1 MENRKII
8 YGAVLTALM
17 SLSALTACNGNS
29 AADKYDKNGRL
40 ILNLKNVY
48 FDQWTGEDM
57 YTDIINEKFGVSI
70 KASNYAYEDWDTM
83 VNTAINGNNLTDTIQ
98 FNLKAYN
105 FGSTYESWVDF
116 GMLKALPDDMSK
128 WPNLKSMLDNI
139 SNIDALKVDGKLY
152 GIPIAND
159 IKNPQKDFSNFTYV
173 YRRDWAKQIDEINK
187 DKAGYQPVY
196 REGDVYTWDEFTRLC
211 DAFNTNLKTLSG
223 MTQASVLVDEEWAF
237 PSVTNFYKD
246 APHCYAKDADG
257 KAIANFASEKYL
269 AGLEVAKDFVSGKK
283 IYSQDQY
290 NFAANKANQ
299 LYLGGQAAILYDNY
313 SLANYIKLRKLFK
326 ESQKNIPG
334 FNLDDGT
341 AFLKIKG
348 PDGKFALEGTENWFS
363 MTMFNADISD
373 KKQEKILDILDYLLT
388 EEGTR
393 LAIYGKQ
400 GYDYDIVDGEVVLN
414 EMGWEKDAMT
424 GQYATKT
431 NGAKYLRYMATLG
444 NDTKS
449 YDPFTELDA
458 YNLLNAWQEEM
469 KAAKTAGELRVVQE
483 PADISWMSTPSKND
497 KTEGLLA
504 DANTAVLKYCF
515 DKKSFADYKKEF
527 ENNNWKKVL
536 QEINQK
542 LGK

>member
-1 MENRKII
+1 MKTKKII

-17 SLSALTACNGNS
+17 SLSALTACGS
-29 AADKYDKNGRL
+29 KSGEDKYDKDGRL

-48 FDQWTGEDM
+48 FDQWQGEDM
-57 YTDIINEKFGVSI
+57 YTDIINEKFGVKI
-70 KASNYAYEDWDTM
+70 NATNYAYEDWDTM

-116 GMLKALPDDMSK
+116 GMLKALPDNMSK

-139 SNIDALKVDGKLY
+139 SNIDALKINGKLY

-173 YRRDWAKQIDEINK
+173 YRRDWAKKIDEMYP
-187 DKAGYQPVY
+187 DREPVY
-196 REGDVYTWDEFTRLC
+196 REGDVYTWEEFTRLC
-211 DAFNTNLKTLSG
+211 DAFNTNFKALSG
-223 MTQASVLVDEEWAF
+223 MSQGSVLVDEEWAF

-246 APHCYAKDADG
+246 APHCYAKDSSG
-257 KAIANFASEKYL
+257 KAIANFAGEKYL
-269 AGLEVAKDFVSGKK
+269 AGLEVAKEFVSGKK
-283 IYSQDQY
+283 IYSQDQF

-326 ESQKNIPG
+326 ASQKLVD
-334 FNLDDGT
+334 LDDGT

-393 LAIYGKQ
+393 LAIYGKE
-400 GYDYDIVDGEVVLN
+400 GYDYTMVDGKVVLN
-414 EMGWEKDAMT
+414 EMGWEKDSMT

-449 YDPFTELDA
+449 FDPFTELDA

-469 KAAKTAGELRVVQE
+469 KAAKAAGNLRVVKE

-497 KTEGLLA
+497 KTEGLLN

-515 DKKSFADYKKEF
+515 DKISFDAYKKEF
-527 ENNNWKKVL
+527 ESNNWKKVL
-536 QEINQK
+536 DEINAK

>member
-1 MENRKII
+1 MKNKKII

-17 SLSALTACNGNS
+17 SLGALTGCGKKS
-29 AADKYDKNGRL
+29 GEDKYDKDGRL

-48 FDQWTGEDM
+48 FDQWQGEDM
-57 YTDIINEKFGVSI
+57 YTDIINEKFNVKI
-70 KASNYAYEDWDTM
+70 NATNYAYEDWDTM

-116 GMLKALPDDMSK
+116 GMLKALPDNMSK
-128 WPNLKSMLDNI
+128 WPHLKSMLDNI
-139 SNIDALKVDGKLY
+139 SNIDALKINGKLY

-159 IKNPQKDFSNFTYV
+159 ISNPQKDFSNFTYV
-173 YRRDWAKQIDEINK
+173 YRRDWAKKIDEMYP
-187 DKAGYQPVY
+187 DREPVY

-211 DAFNTNLKTLSG
+211 DAFNTNFKALSG
-223 MTQASVLVDEEWAF
+223 MSQGSVLVDEEWAF

-246 APHCYAKDADG
+246 APHCYAKDSNG
-257 KAIANFASEKYL
+257 KAIANFAGEKYL
-269 AGLEVAKDFVSGKK
+269 AGLEVAKEFVSGKK
-283 IYSQDQY
+283 IYSQDQF

-326 ESQKNIPG
+326 ASQKLVD
-334 FNLDDGT
+334 LDDGT

-393 LAIYGKQ
+393 LAIYGKE
-400 GYDYDIVDGEVVLN
+400 GYDYTMVDGKVTLN
-414 EMGWEKDAMT
+414 EMGWEKDSMT

-449 YDPFTELDA
+449 YDPFTEQDA

-469 KAAKTAGELRVVQE
+469 KAAKAAGNLRVVKE

-497 KTEGLLA
+497 KTEGLLN

-515 DKKSFADYKKEF
+515 DKISFDAYKKEF
-527 ENNNWKKVL
+527 ESNNWKKVL
-536 QEINQK
+536 DEINAK

>member
-1 MENRKII
+1 MKNRKII

-128 WPNLKSMLDNI
+128 WPNLKRMLDNI

-173 YRRDWAKQIDEINK
+173 YRRDWAKKIDEMYP
-187 DKAGYQPVY
+187 DRDPVY
-196 REGDVYTWDEFTRLC
+196 REGDVYTWDEFNRLC

-223 MTQASVLVDEEWAF
+223 MAQASVLVDEEWAF

-257 KAIANFASEKYL
+257 KAIANFAGEKYL

-326 ESQKNIPG
+326 ESQKNTPG

-363 MTMFNADISD
+363 MTMFNADISN

-414 EMGWEKDAMT
+414 EMGWEKDSMT

-458 YNLLNAWQEEM
+458 FNLLNAWQEEM

-515 DKKSFADYKKEF
+515 DKKSFDDYKKEF
-527 ENNNWKKVL
+527 ENNNWNKVL

>member
-1 MENRKII
+1 MKYRNII
-8 YGAVLTALM
+8 HGAVLTASM
-17 SLSALTACNGNS
+17 SLSALNACNGNI
-29 AADKYDKNGRL
+29 AAYKYDKNGRL

-83 VNTAINGNNLTDTIQ
+83 VNTAINGNTLTDTIQ

-173 YRRDWAKQIDEINK
+173 YRRDWAKKIDEMYP
-187 DKAGYQPVY
+187 DREPVY

-223 MTQASVLVDEEWAF
+223 MAQASVLVDEEWAF

-257 KAIANFASEKYL
+257 KAVANFASEKYL
-269 AGLEVAKDFVSGKK
+269 TGLEVAKDFVSGKK

-326 ESQKNIPG
+326 ESQKNTPG

-363 MTMFNADISD
+363 MTMFNADISN

-515 DKKSFADYKKEF
+515 DKKSFDDYKKEF

>member
-1 MENRKII
+1 MKSKKII
-8 YGAVLTALM
+8 YGAMLTALM
-17 SLSALTACNGNS
+17 SVTALTGCN
-29 AADKYDKNGRL
+29 KNNGEDQYEDGRL
-40 ILNLKNVY
+40 VLNLKNVY
-48 FDQWTGEDM
+48 FDQWQGEDM

-83 VNTAINGNNLTDTIQ
+83 VNTAINGNNLTDSIQ

-128 WPNLKSMLDNI
+128 WPNLKNMLDNI
-139 SNIDALKVDGKLY
+139 SNVDALKIDGKLY

-173 YRRDWAKQIDEINK
+173 YRRDWAKQIDEMNAG
-187 DKAGYQPVY
+187 KADYTPVY
-196 REGDVYTWDEFTRLC
+196 KEGDVYTWDEFMRLC

-223 MTQASVLVDEEWAF
+223 MSQASVLVDEQWGF

-246 APHCYAKDADG
+246 APHCYAKDDSG
-257 KAIANFASEKYL
+257 KAIANFAGDKYL
-269 AGLEVAKDFVSGKK
+269 AGLDVAKDLVSNRKV
-283 IYSQDQY
+283 YSQDQF
-290 NFAANKANQ
+290 NFADNKANQ

-326 ESQKNIPG
+326 ASQKMV
-334 FNLDDGT
+334 NLDDGT

-373 KKQEKILDILDYLLT
+373 KKLEKILDILDYLLT

-393 LAIYGKQ
+393 LAIYGKE
-400 GYDYDIVDGEVVLN
+400 GYDYSVVDGQVVLS
-414 EMGWEKDAMT
+414 EIGWEKDAMT
-424 GQYATKT
+424 GQYANKT
-431 NGAKYLRYMATLG
+431 NGAKYLRYMVTLG

-449 YDPFTELDA
+449 YDPFTEQDA

-469 KAAKTAGELRVVQE
+469 KAAKAAGNLRVVKE
-483 PADISWMSTPSKND
+483 PADISWMSTPAKND
-497 KTEGLLA
+497 KTEGLLN

-515 DKKSFADYKKEF
+515 DKIALDAYKKSFED
-527 ENNNWKKVL
+527 NNWKKVL
-536 QEINQK
+536 QEINEK

>member
-1 MENRKII
+1 MKNRKII

-17 SLSALTACNGNS
+17 SLTALTGCDQKSGE
-29 AADKYDKNGRL
+29 DQYDKDGRL

-48 FDQWTGEDM
+48 FDQWKGEDM
-57 YTDIINEKFGVSI
+57 YTSMINEKFGVNI

-105 FGSTYESWVDF
+105 FGSTYEEWVGY
-116 GMLKALPDDMSK
+116 GMLKALPDNMSK
-128 WPNLKSMLDNI
+128 WPNLKAMLDNI
-139 SNIDALKVDGKLY
+139 SNIDALKIDGKLY
-152 GIPIAND
+152 GIPVAND
-159 IKNPQKDFSNFTYV
+159 INNPQKDFSNFTYV
-173 YRRDWAKQIDEINK
+173 YRRDWAKQIDEMYP
-187 DKAGYQPVY
+187 DREPVY
-196 REGDVYTWDEFTRLC
+196 REGDDYTWDEFTRLC
-211 DAFNTNLKTLSG
+211 DAFNTNLEELSG
-223 MTQASVLVDEEWAF
+223 TKQASVLVDEQWAF

-246 APHCYAKDADG
+246 APHCYAKDSDG

-269 AGLEVAKDFVSGKK
+269 TGLEVAKEYVSTKK

-290 NFAANKANQ
+290 NFADNKANEE
-299 LYLGGQAAILYDNY
+299 YLGGRAAILYDNY

-326 ESQKNIPG
+326 NSQKTA
-334 FNLDDGT
+334 NLDDGT

-373 KKQEKILDILDYLLT
+373 KKQEKILDILEYLLT

-393 LAIYGKQ
+393 LAIYGKE
-400 GYDYDIVDGEVVLN
+400 GYDYSIVDDKVVLS
-414 EMGWEKDAMT
+414 EMGWEKDSMT

-444 NDTKS
+444 NDTKAF
-449 YDPFTELDA
+449 DPFTELDA
-458 YNLLNAWQEEM
+458 YNLLNTWQEEM
-469 KAAKTAGELRVVQE
+469 KTAKAAGNLRVVKE
-483 PADISWMSTPSKND
+483 PADISWMSTPTKND
-497 KTEGLLA
+497 KTESLLN

-515 DKKSFADYKKEF
+515 NKSTLDAYKKTF
-527 ENNNWKKVL
+527 EDNNWKKAL
-536 QEINQK
+536 QEINAK

>member
-1 MENRKII
+1 MKNKKII
-8 YGAVLTALM
+8 YGALFTALM
-17 SLSALTACNGNS
+17 SLSALTGCGGNS
-29 AADKYDKNGRL
+29 AADKYDKNNRL

-105 FGSTYESWVDF
+105 FGSTYEEWVNF

-128 WPNLKSMLDNI
+128 WPNLKAMLDNI
-139 SNIDALKVDGKLY
+139 SDIDALKIDGKLY
-152 GIPIAND
+152 GIPVAND

-173 YRRDWAKQIDEINK
+173 YRRDWAKQIDELNK

-211 DAFNTNLKTLSG
+211 DAFNTNFKTLSG
-223 MTQASVLVDEEWAF
+223 MSQGSVLVDEEWAF

-257 KAIANFASEKYL
+257 KAIANFAGEKYL
-269 AGLEVAKDFVSGKK
+269 SGLEVAKDFVSTKK

-290 NFAANKANQ
+290 NFAPNKANQ

-326 ESQKNIPG
+326 ASQKQVD
-334 FNLDDGT
+334 LDDGT

-363 MTMFNADISD
+363 MTMFNADISN
-373 KKQEKILDILDYLLT
+373 KKQEKILDILNYLLS

-393 LAIYGKQ
+393 LAIYGKE
-400 GYDYDIVDGEVVLN
+400 GYDYTIVNGEVVLS
-414 EMGWEKDAMT
+414 EIGWEKDAMT
-424 GQYATKT
+424 GQYANKT

-444 NDTKS
+444 NDTKA
-449 YDPFTELDA
+449 YDPFTEKDA
-458 YNLLNAWQEEM
+458 YDLLNAWQEEM
-469 KAAKTAGELRVVQE
+469 KTAKAAGNLRVVKE
-483 PADISWMSTPSKND
+483 PADVSWMSTPEKND
-497 KTEGLLA
+497 KTEGLLN

-515 DKKSFADYKKEF
+515 NKISLDDYKKSFES
-527 ENNNWKKVL
+527 NNWKKVL
-536 QEINQK
+536 QEINAK

>member
-1 MENRKII
+1 MKKKII

-17 SLSALTACNGNS
+17 SLGALTGCGHKS
-29 AADKYDKNGRL
+29 GEDKYDKDGRL

-48 FDQWTGEDM
+48 FDQWQGEDM
-57 YTDIINEKFGVSI
+57 YTDILNEKFGVKI
-70 KASNYAYEDWDTM
+70 NATNYAYEDWDTM

-105 FGSTYESWVDF
+105 FGSTYEEWVNF
-116 GMLKALPDDMSK
+116 GMLKALPDDMSN
-128 WPNLKSMLDNI
+128 WPNLKKMLDNI
-139 SNIDALKVDGKLY
+139 SNVDALKIDGKLY

-159 IKNPQKDFSNFTYV
+159 ISNPQKDFSNFTYV

-187 DKAGYQPVY
+187 NVPNYVPVY
-196 REGDVYTWDEFTRLC
+196 KEGDVYTWDEFTRLC

-223 MTQASVLVDEEWAF
+223 MSQASVLVDEQWAF

-246 APHCYAKDADG
+246 APHCYAKDDSG
-257 KAIANFASEKYL
+257 KAIANFAGNKYL
-269 AGLEVAKDFVSGKK
+269 SGLEVAKDFVSEKK
-283 IYSQDQY
+283 IYSQDQF
-290 NFAANKANQ
+290 NFADNKANQ

-326 ESQKNIPG
+326 ASQKYVD
-334 FNLDDGT
+334 LDDGT

-393 LAIYGKQ
+393 LAIYGKE
-400 GYDYDIVDGEVVLN
+400 GYDYTIVDGKVVLS
-414 EMGWEKDAMT
+414 EMGWEKDSMT

-449 YDPFTELDA
+449 FDPFTELDA

-469 KAAKTAGELRVVQE
+469 KAAKEAGNLRVVKE
-483 PADISWMSTPSKND
+483 PADISWMSTPTKND
-497 KTEGLLA
+497 KTEGLLN

-515 DKKSFADYKKEF
+515 NKISIDDYKKSFDS
-527 ENNNWKKVL
+527 NNWKKVL
-536 QEINQK
+536 SEINAK

>member
-1 MENRKII
+1 MKSKKII
-8 YGAVLTALM
+8 YGAALTALM
-17 SLSALTACNGNS
+17 SVTALTGCKNKSGE
-29 AADKYDKNGRL
+29 DQYDESGRL
-40 ILNLKNVY
+40 VLNLKNVY
-48 FDQWTGEDM
+48 FDQWQGEDM
-57 YTDIINEKFGVSI
+57 YTDIINEKFDVKI
-70 KASNYAYEDWDTM
+70 QASNYAYEDWDTM
-83 VNTAINGNNLTDTIQ
+83 VNTAINGNNLTDSIQ

-105 FGSTYESWVDF
+105 YGSTYESWVDF
-116 GMLKALPDDMSK
+116 GMLKALPDDMSQ
-128 WPNLKSMLDNI
+128 WPELKKMLDNI
-139 SNIDALKVDGKLY
+139 SNIDALKIDGKLY

-173 YRRDWAKQIDEINK
+173 YRRDWAKQIDAMNAG
-187 DKAGYQPVY
+187 KAGYTPVY
-196 REGDVYTWDEFTRLC
+196 KEGDVYTWEEFNRLC
-211 DAFNTNLKTLSG
+211 DAFKTNFKTLSG
-223 MTQASVLVDEEWAF
+223 MTQGSVLVDEEWAF

-246 APHCYAKDADG
+246 APHCYAKDDSG
-257 KAIANFASEKYL
+257 KAIANFAGEKYL
-269 AGLEVAKDFVSGKK
+269 AGLEVAKSFVNVNDKN

-313 SLANYIKLRKLFK
+313 SLSNYIKLRKLFK
-326 ESQKNIPG
+326 ASQKSV
-334 FNLDDGT
+334 NLDDGT

-373 KKQEKILDILDYLLT
+373 KKLEKILDILNYLLT

-393 LAIYGKQ
+393 LAIYDKE
-400 GYDYDIVDGEVVLN
+400 GYDYSIVDGQVVLS
-414 EMGWEKDAMT
+414 EMGWEKDSMT
-424 GQYATKT
+424 GQYANKT
-431 NGAKYLRYMATLG
+431 NGAKYLRYMVTLG

-449 YDPFTELDA
+449 FDPFTEQDA

-469 KAAKTAGELRVVQE
+469 KAAKAAGNLRVVKE

-497 KTEGLLA
+497 KTEGLLN

-515 DKKSFADYKKEF
+515 DKISLSDYKKSF
-527 ENNNWKKVL
+527 EDNNWKKVL
-536 QEINQK
+536 QEINAK

>member
-1 MENRKII
+1 MKNKKII
-8 YGAVLTALM
+8 YGALFTALM
-17 SLSALTACNGNS
+17 SLSALTGCGGNN

-48 FDQWTGEDM
+48 FDQWQGEDM

-105 FGSTYESWVDF
+105 FGSTYEEWVNF
-116 GMLKALPDDMSK
+116 GMLKALPDDMSN
-128 WPNLKSMLDNI
+128 WPNLKAMLDNI
-139 SNIDALKVDGKLY
+139 SDIDALKIDGKLY

-173 YRRDWAKQIDEINK
+173 YRRDWAKQIDELNK

-211 DAFNTNLKTLSG
+211 DAFNTNFKTLSG
-223 MTQASVLVDEEWAF
+223 MSQGSVLVDEEWAF

-257 KAIANFASEKYL
+257 KAIANFAGEKYL
-269 AGLEVAKDFVSGKK
+269 AGLEVAKDFVSTKK

-290 NFAANKANQ
+290 NFAPNKANQ

-326 ESQKNIPG
+326 ASQKQV
-334 FNLDDGT
+334 NLDDGT

-363 MTMFNADISD
+363 MTMFNADISS
-373 KKQEKILDILDYLLT
+373 KKQEKILDILNYLLS

-393 LAIYGKQ
+393 LAIYGKE
-400 GYDYDIVDGEVVLN
+400 GYDYTIVDGEVVLS
-414 EMGWEKDAMT
+414 EIGWEKDAMT
-424 GQYATKT
+424 GQYANKT

-444 NDTKS
+444 NDTKA
-449 YDPFTELDA
+449 YDPFTEKDA
-458 YNLLNAWQEEM
+458 YDLLNAWQEEM
-469 KAAKTAGELRVVQE
+469 KTAKAAGNLRVVKE
-483 PADISWMSTPSKND
+483 PADISWMSTPEKND
-497 KTEGLLA
+497 KTEGLLN

-515 DKKSFADYKKEF
+515 DKISLENYIKSFEV
-527 ENNNWKKVL
+527 NNWKKVL
-536 QEINQK
+536 QEINAK

>member
-1 MENRKII
+1 MKNRKII

-128 WPNLKSMLDNI
+128 WPNLKSMLNNI

-173 YRRDWAKQIDEINK
+173 YRRDWAKKIDEMYP
-187 DKAGYQPVY
+187 DRDPVY

-223 MTQASVLVDEEWAF
+223 MAQASVLVDEEWAF

-326 ESQKNIPG
+326 ESQKNVPG

-363 MTMFNADISD
+363 MTMFNADISN

-515 DKKSFADYKKEF
+515 DKKSFDDYKKEF

>member
-1 MENRKII
+1 MKSKKII

-17 SLSALTACNGNS
+17 SLGALTGCGRKS
-29 AADKYDKNGRL
+29 GEDKYDKDGRL

-48 FDQWTGEDM
+48 FDQWQGEDM
-57 YTDIINEKFGVSI
+57 YTDIINEKFNVKI
-70 KASNYAYEDWDTM
+70 NATNYAYEDWDTM

-116 GMLKALPDDMSK
+116 GMLKALPDNMSK
-128 WPNLKSMLDNI
+128 WPNLKNMLDNI
-139 SNIDALKVDGKLY
+139 SNIDALKIDGKLY

-173 YRRDWAKQIDEINK
+173 YRRDWAKKIDEMYP
-187 DKAGYQPVY
+187 DREPVY
-196 REGDVYTWDEFTRLC
+196 REGDVYTWEEFTRLC
-211 DAFNTNLKTLSG
+211 DAFNTNFKALSG
-223 MTQASVLVDEEWAF
+223 MSQGSVLVDEEWAF

-246 APHCYAKDADG
+246 APHCYAKDDSG
-257 KAIANFASEKYL
+257 KAIANFAGEKYL
-269 AGLEVAKDFVSGKK
+269 AGLEVAKEFVSGKK
-283 IYSQDQY
+283 IYSQDQF
-290 NFAANKANQ
+290 NVAANKANQ

-326 ESQKNIPG
+326 ASQKLVD
-334 FNLDDGT
+334 LDDGT

-393 LAIYGKQ
+393 LAIYGKE
-400 GYDYDIVDGEVVLN
+400 GYDYSIVDGKVVLS
-414 EMGWEKDAMT
+414 EMGWEKDSMT

-449 YDPFTELDA
+449 FDPFTEQDA

-469 KAAKTAGELRVVQE
+469 KAAKAAGNLRVVKE

-497 KTEGLLA
+497 KTEGLLN

-515 DKKSFADYKKEF
+515 DKINFDAYKKEF

-536 QEINQK
+536 DEINAK

>member
-1 MENRKII
+1 MKNKRII

-17 SLSALTACNGNS
+17 SFSALTGCGANN
-29 AADKYDKNGRL
+29 AADKYDKDGRL

-48 FDQWTGEDM
+48 FDQWQGEDM
-57 YTDIINEKFGVSI
+57 YTDMINEKFNVKI
-70 KASNYAYEDWDTM
+70 TASNYAYEDWDTM

-116 GMLKALPDDMSK
+116 GMLKALPDNMSK
-128 WPNLKSMLDNI
+128 WPNLKNMLDNI
-139 SNIDALKVDGKLY
+139 SNIDALKIDGKLY

-173 YRRDWAKQIDEINK
+173 YRRDWAKKIDEMYP
-187 DKAGYQPVY
+187 DRDPVY

-223 MTQASVLVDEEWAF
+223 MAQASVLVDEEWAF

-326 ESQKNIPG
+326 ESQKNTPG

-341 AFLKIKG
+341 ALLKIKG

-363 MTMFNADISD
+363 MTMFNADISS

-431 NGAKYLRYMATLG
+431 NCAKYLRYMATLG

-515 DKKSFADYKKEF
+515 DKKSFDDYKKEF

>member
-1 MENRKII
+1 MKNRKII

-173 YRRDWAKQIDEINK
+173 YRRDWAKKIDEMYP
-187 DKAGYQPVY
+187 DRDPVY
-196 REGDVYTWDEFTRLC
+196 REGDVYTWDEFNRLC

-223 MTQASVLVDEEWAF
+223 MAQASVLVDEEWAF

-257 KAIANFASEKYL
+257 KAIANFAGEKYL

-326 ESQKNIPG
+326 ESQKNTPG

-363 MTMFNADISD
+363 MTMFNADISN

-414 EMGWEKDAMT
+414 EMGWEKDSMT

-458 YNLLNAWQEEM
+458 FNLLNAWQEEM

-515 DKKSFADYKKEF
+515 DKKSFDDYKKEF
-527 ENNNWKKVL
+527 ENNNWNKVL

>member
-1 MENRKII
+1 MKNRKII

-173 YRRDWAKQIDEINK
+173 YRRDWAKKIDEMYP
-187 DKAGYQPVY
+187 DRDPVY

-223 MTQASVLVDEEWAF
+223 MAQASVLVDEEWAF

-326 ESQKNIPG
+326 ESQKNTPG

-373 KKQEKILDILDYLLT
+373 KKQGKILDILDYLLT

-469 KAAKTAGELRVVQE
+469 KAAKKAGELRVVQE

-515 DKKSFADYKKEF
+515 DKKSFDDYKKEF

>member
-1 MENRKII
+1 MKNKKII
-8 YGAVLTALM
+8 YGALFTALM
-17 SLSALTACNGNS
+17 SLSALTGCGGNS
-29 AADKYDKNGRL
+29 AADKYDKNNRL

-48 FDQWTGEDM
+48 FDQWQGEDM

-105 FGSTYESWVDF
+105 FGSTYEEWVNF

-128 WPNLKSMLDNI
+128 WPNLKSMLDSI
-139 SNIDALKVDGKLY
+139 SNIDALKIDGKLY

-196 REGDVYTWDEFTRLC
+196 REGDVYTWDEFVRLC
-211 DAFNTNLKTLSG
+211 NEFNTNFKTLSG
-223 MTQASVLVDEEWAF
+223 MNQGSVLVDEEWAF

-257 KAIANFASEKYL
+257 KAIANFAGEKYL
-269 AGLEVAKDFVSGKK
+269 SGLEVAKDFVSTKK

-290 NFAANKANQ
+290 NFAPNKANQ

-326 ESQKNIPG
+326 ASQKNV
-334 FNLDDGT
+334 NLDDGT

-363 MTMFNADISD
+363 MTMFNADISN
-373 KKQEKILDILDYLLT
+373 KKQEKILDILNYLLS

-393 LAIYGKQ
+393 LAIYGKE
-400 GYDYDIVDGEVVLN
+400 GYDYTIVDGEVVLS
-414 EMGWEKDAMT
+414 EIGWEKDAMT
-424 GQYATKT
+424 GQYANKT

-444 NDTKS
+444 NDTKA
-449 YDPFTELDA
+449 YDPFTEKDA
-458 YNLLNAWQEEM
+458 YDLLNAWQEEM
-469 KAAKTAGELRVVQE
+469 KTAKAAGNLRVVKE
-483 PADISWMSTPSKND
+483 PADISWMSTPEKND
-497 KTEGLLA
+497 KTEGLLN

-515 DKKSFADYKKEF
+515 DKISLENYIKSFEV
-527 ENNNWKKVL
+527 NNWKKVL
-536 QEINQK
+536 QEINAK

>member
-1 MENRKII
+1 MKSKKII
-8 YGAVLTALM
+8 YGAVFTALM
-17 SLSALTACNGNS
+17 SLSALTGCGGNN

-48 FDQWTGEDM
+48 FDQWQGEDM

-70 KASNYAYEDWDTM
+70 KATNYAYEDWDTM

-105 FGSTYESWVDF
+105 FGSTYEEWVNF
-116 GMLKALPDDMSK
+116 GMLKALPNDMSK

-139 SNIDALKVDGKLY
+139 SNIDALKIDGKLY

-173 YRRDWAKQIDEINK
+173 YRRDWAKQIDELNK
-187 DKAGYQPVY
+187 NKEGYQPVY

-223 MTQASVLVDEEWAF
+223 MSQASVLVDEQWAF

-246 APHCYAKDADG
+246 APHCYAKDANG
-257 KAIANFASEKYL
+257 KAIANFAGEKYL
-269 AGLEVAKDFVSGKK
+269 SGLEVAKDFVSTKK
-283 IYSQDQY
+283 IYSQDQF
-290 NFAANKANQ
+290 NFADNKANQ

-326 ESQKNIPG
+326 ASQKYVD
-334 FNLDDGT
+334 LDDGT

-363 MTMFNADISD
+363 MTMFNADISN
-373 KKQEKILDILDYLLT
+373 KKQEKILDILDYLLS

-393 LAIYGKQ
+393 LAIYGKE
-400 GYDYDIVDGEVVLN
+400 GYDYTIVDGQVVLS

-424 GQYATKT
+424 GQYANKT
-431 NGAKYLRYMATLG
+431 NGAKYLRYMVTLG

-458 YNLLNAWQEEM
+458 FNLLNAWQEEM
-469 KAAKTAGELRVVQE
+469 KAAKTAGNLRVVKE
-483 PADISWMSTPSKND
+483 PADISWMSTTEKND
-497 KTEGLLA
+497 KTEGLLN

-515 DKKSFADYKKEF
+515 NKISLDDYKKSFDS
-527 ENNNWKKVL
+527 NNWKKVL
-536 QEINQK
+536 QEINAK

>member
-1 MENRKII
+1 
-8 YGAVLTALM
+8 
-17 SLSALTACNGNS
+17 
-29 AADKYDKNGRL
+29 
-40 ILNLKNVY
+40 
-48 FDQWTGEDM
+48 M
-57 YTDIINEKFGVSI
+57 YTDIINEKFGVTI

-116 GMLKALPDDMSK
+116 GMLKPLPDNMSK
-128 WPNLKSMLDNI
+128 WPELKKMLDGI
-139 SNIDALKVDGKLY
+139 SNLDALKINGKLY

-159 IKNPQKDFSNFTYV
+159 INNPQKDFSNFTYV
-173 YRRDWAKQIDEINK
+173 YRRDWAKQIDEMNK
-187 DKAGYQPVY
+187 DVPNYTPVY
-196 REGDVYTWDEFTRLC
+196 KEGDVYTWEEFERL
-211 DAFNTNLKTLSG
+211 ANALNTNLKELSG
-223 MTQASVLVDEEWAF
+223 TTQASVLVDEEWAF

-246 APHCYAKDADG
+246 APHCYAKDAEG
-257 KAIANFASEKYL
+257 KAIANFAGEKYL
-269 AGLEVAKDFVSGKK
+269 TGLKKAKELVHEKK

-290 NFAANKANQ
+290 NFAPNKANQ

-326 ESQKNIPG
+326 ASQKYVD
-334 FNLDDGT
+334 LDDGT

-373 KKQEKILDILDYLLT
+373 KKQEKILDILNYLLT
-388 EEGTR
+388 DEGTK
-393 LAIYGKQ
+393 LAIYGKE
-400 GYDYDIVDGEVVLN
+400 GYDYTVVDGKVVLS
-414 EMGWEKDAMT
+414 EMGWEKDSMT

-444 NDTKS
+444 NDTKAF
-449 YDPFTELDA
+449 DPFTEQDA
-458 YNLLNAWQEEM
+458 YQLLTAWQNEM
-469 KAAKTAGELRVVQE
+469 KAAKEAGNLRVVKE
-483 PADISWMSTPSKND
+483 PADISWMSTPTKND
-497 KTEGLLA
+497 KTEGLLN

-515 DKKSFADYKKEF
+515 NKIDLAAYKKEF

-536 QEINQK
+536 QEINAK

>member
-1 MENRKII
+1 MKSKKII
-8 YGAVLTALM
+8 FGAAFTAL
-17 SLSALTACNGNS
+17 LSIGALTGCGRNNAEDS
-29 AADKYDKNGRL
+29 YDESGRL

-48 FDQWTGEDM
+48 FDQWQGEDM
-57 YTDIINEKFGVSI
+57 YTDIINEKFGVTI

-128 WPNLKSMLDNI
+128 WPNLKRMLDNI
-139 SNIDALKVDGKLY
+139 SNVDALKIDGKLY

-159 IKNPQKDFSNFTYV
+159 INNPQKDFSNFTYV
-173 YRRDWAKQIDEINK
+173 YRRDWAKKIDEMYP
-187 DKAGYQPVY
+187 DREPVY
-196 REGDVYTWDEFTRLC
+196 REGDVYTWDEFNRLC
-211 DAFNTNLKTLSG
+211 DALNTNIKTLSG
-223 MTQASVLVDEEWAF
+223 MNQASVLVDEEWAF

-246 APHCYAKDADG
+246 APHCYAKDDSG
-257 KAIANFASEKYL
+257 KAIANFSGEKYL
-269 AGLEVAKDFVSGKK
+269 AGLDVAKDFVSEKK

-326 ESQKNIPG
+326 ASQKYVD
-334 FNLDDGT
+334 LDDGT

-393 LAIYGKQ
+393 LAIYGKE
-400 GYDYDIVDGEVVLN
+400 GYDYSIVDGKVVLS
-414 EMGWEKDAMT
+414 EMGWEKDSMT
-424 GQYATKT
+424 GQYAAKT

-449 YDPFTELDA
+449 FDPFTDQDA
-458 YNLLNAWQEEM
+458 YQLLTAWQEEM
-469 KAAKTAGELRVVQE
+469 KTAKAAGNLRVVKE
-483 PADISWMSTPSKND
+483 PADISWMSTPTKND
-497 KTEGLLA
+497 KTEGLLN

-515 DKKSFADYKKEF
+515 NKISLDDYKKSFDS
-527 ENNNWKKVL
+527 NNWKKVL
-536 QEINQK
+536 SEINAK

>member
-1 MENRKII
+1 MKNRKII

-17 SLSALTACNGNS
+17 SLSSLTACSGNN
-29 AADKYDKNGRL
+29 AEDKYDKDGRL

-48 FDQWTGEDM
+48 FDQWQGEDM
-57 YTDIINEKFGVSI
+57 YTDIINERFGVSI
-70 KASNYAYEDWDTM
+70 KASNYSYEEWDTM
-83 VNTAINGNNLTDTIQ
+83 VNTAINGNNLTDSIQ

-116 GMLKALPDDMSK
+116 DMLKPLPDDMSK
-128 WPNLKSMLDNI
+128 WPELKKMLDNI
-139 SNIDALKVDGKLY
+139 SNIDALKINGKLY

-159 IKNPQKDFSNFTYV
+159 INNPQKDFSNFTYV

-187 DKAGYQPVY
+187 DVPNYTPVY
-196 REGDVYTWDEFTRLC
+196 KEGDVYTWEEFNRLC

-223 MTQASVLVDEEWAF
+223 MSQASVLVDEQWGF

-246 APHCYAKDADG
+246 APHCYAKDESG
-257 KAIANFASEKYL
+257 KAIANFAGDKYL

-283 IYSQDQY
+283 IYSQDQF
-290 NFAANKANQ
+290 NFADNKANQ

-326 ESQKNIPG
+326 ASQKYVD
-334 FNLDDGT
+334 LDDGT

-373 KKQEKILDILDYLLT
+373 KKLEKILDILDYLLT
-388 EEGTR
+388 PEGTR
-393 LAIYGKQ
+393 LAIYGKE
-400 GYDYDIVDGEVVLN
+400 GYDYNIVNGEVVLN
-414 EMGWEKDAMT
+414 EMGWEKDSMT
-424 GQYATKT
+424 GQYANKT

-449 YDPFTELDA
+449 YDPFTEQDA
-458 YNLLNAWQEEM
+458 YNILDAWQKEM
-469 KAAKTAGELRVVQE
+469 KQAKAEGNLRVVKE
-483 PADISWMSTPSKND
+483 PADISWMSTPNKND
-497 KTEGLLA
+497 KTEGLLN

-515 DKKSFADYKKEF
+515 DKISFDNYKKEF
-527 ENNNWKKVL
+527 ESNNWTKVL
-536 QEINQK
+536 KEINDK

>member
-1 MENRKII
+1 MKNRKII

-223 MTQASVLVDEEWAF
+223 MAQASVLVDEEWAF

-326 ESQKNIPG
+326 ESQKNTPG

-363 MTMFNADISD
+363 MTMFNADISN

-515 DKKSFADYKKEF
+515 DKKSFDDYKKEF

>member
-1 MENRKII
+1 MKNTKII
-8 YGAVLTALM
+8 YGVAVSALL
-17 SLSALTACNGNS
+17 SLSALTGCGSKNGE
-29 AADKYDKNGRL
+29 DTYDKDGRL

-48 FDQWTGEDM
+48 FDQWQGEDM
-57 YTDIINEKFGVSI
+57 YTDYINERFGVNI

-83 VNTAINGNNLTDTIQ
+83 VNTAINGNNLTDSIQ

-116 GMLKALPDDMSK
+116 GMLKPLPDNMSK
-128 WPNLKSMLDNI
+128 WPELKKMLDNI
-139 SNIDALKVDGKLY
+139 SNIDALKINGKLY

-159 IKNPQKDFSNFTYV
+159 ITNPNKDFSNFTYV
-173 YRRDWAKQIDEINK
+173 YRRDWAKQIDEMNK
-187 DKAGYQPVY
+187 DVAGYIPVY
-196 REGDVYTWDEFTRLC
+196 KEGDVYTWEEFDRLC
-211 DAFNTNLKTLSG
+211 NAFQTNLKTLSG
-223 MTQASVLVDEEWAF
+223 TNQASVLVDERWAF

-246 APHCYAKDADG
+246 APHCYAKDSSG
-257 KAIANFASEKYL
+257 KAIANFAGEKYL
-269 AGLEVAKDFVSGKK
+269 QGLDVAKDFVSGRK

-290 NFAANKANQ
+290 NFADNKANQ

-326 ESQKNIPG
+326 ASQKYSD
-334 FNLDDGT
+334 LDDGT

-373 KKQEKILDILDYLLT
+373 KKLEKILDILDYLLT
-388 EEGTR
+388 DEGTR
-393 LAIYGKQ
+393 LAIYGKE
-400 GYDYDIVDGEVVLN
+400 GYDYSIVDGKVVLS
-414 EMGWEKDAMT
+414 EMGWEKDSIT
-424 GQYATKT
+424 GQYAPKT

-449 YDPFTELDA
+449 FDPFTEMDAFNLLDA
-458 YNLLNAWQEEM
+458 WSKEM
-469 KAAKTAGELRVVQE
+469 KQAKENGQLRVVKE
-483 PADISWMSTPSKND
+483 PEDISWMSTPTKND
-497 KTEGLLA
+497 KTEGLLN

-515 DKKSFADYKKEF
+515 DKMTFDKYKAEF
-527 ENNNWKKVL
+527 ESNNWKKVL
-536 QEINQK
+536 DEINKK